1 MWRLKIAEG
10 GGDPWLR
17 TRNAH
22 VGRQVWEFD
31 AAADDPDALAAVEA
45 ARRDFAA
52 GRHRL
57 KHSADRL
64 MRIQVTTPIS
74 LRPAAAQ
81 PCPALHATIS
91 NSGFNFVVPATP
103 QLFSYR
109 YIFLILD

>member
-1 MWRLKIAEG
+1 
-10 GGDPWLR
+10 
-17 TRNAH
+17 

-64 MRIQVTTPIS
+64 MRIQVTTECPPIS
-74 LRPAAAQ
+74 LRRAAQ
-81 PCPALHATIS
+81 PCPACHDFRI
-91 NSGFNFVVPATP
+91 P
-103 QLFSYR
+103 
-109 YIFLILD
+109 D